1 MARPIDWGDRRWYQ
15 RAVFYEV
22 SVRGFADSNTDGT
35 GRFNCECPWYTAE
48 QADEVARRWEHST
61 PE

>member
-22 SVRGFADSNTDGT
+22 SVRGLAETNTDGT
-35 GRFNCECPWYTAE
+35 GDHRGLTDKLE
-48 QADEVARRWEHST
+48 
-61 PE
+61 